1 MVSRWLIISY
11 RYRDVGFGEPMISIV
26 NEEGGIT
33 TIKWETYNQI
43 MRERYE
49 DGLKETW
56 NVAIGSINSLI
67 DKTVDE
73 TELIGLQHAKLALR
87 EAISAHRSKSLG

>member
-1 MVSRWLIISY
+1 
-11 RYRDVGFGEPMISIV
+11 MIRIV

-33 TIKWETYNQI
+33 TKQWETYNTI

-56 NVAIGSINSLI
+56 VVAIGSINSLI
-67 DKTVDE
+67 DKTTDE
-73 TELIGLQHAKLALR
+73 TELAGLQHAKLALK
-87 EAISAHRSKSLG
+87 EALSAHRSKPLG

>member
-1 MVSRWLIISY
+1 
-11 RYRDVGFGEPMISIV
+11 MISIV

-33 TIKWETYNQI
+33 TMQWETYNTI

-56 NVAIGSINSLI
+56 VVAIGSINSLI
-67 DKTVDE
+67 DKTTDE
-73 TELIGLQHAKLALR
+73 TELAGLQHAKLALK
-87 EAISAHRSKSLG
+87 EALSAHRSKPLG